1 MCEMV
6 TVDAAFVSAVL
17 PRRPR
22 DAHKGNFGRV
32 YLVAGSVGYTG
43 APVMAAQAAV
53 RTGSGLVFLAVPRE
67 IWPVVAV
74 KCDEAMP
81 SPLPSSAKELLE
93 KIARCDAVL
102 AGPGLGRAPETD
114 ALTLRI
120 VRDAVCPLILDADG
134 INAAAGHIDMLD
146 GRRGRLTIL
155 TPHDGE
161 FARLR
166 GEGVPAAAGFEARL
180 AETLAFARA
189 HGCVLVRKGH
199 RTITAFPDG
208 EAFIN
213 TTGNPGMA
221 KGGSG
226 DVLGGMILSLIG
238 QGIPARQAVPAAV
251 WLHGRAG
258 DLCAAEKGEYGM
270 TPTDMIAR
278 IPDAIKSV

>member
-6 TVDAAFVSAVL
+6 TVDAAFVSAAL

-53 RTGSGLVFLAVPRE
+53 RTGSGLVFLAVPGE

-81 SPLPSSAKELLE
+81 SPLPGSPEELLE

-161 FARLR
+161 FARLK
-166 GEGVPAAAGFEARL
+166 GEGAPAAAGFEARL